1 MKIDRCKITYHQWT
15 SVGMGVRSITNVIK
29 GNYLIMEC
37 DSNNDGGLGTK
48 LKLSYVCELPISAH
62 KIFLELP
69 QSPEYMKVCMK

>member
-1 MKIDRCKITYHQWT
+1 
-15 SVGMGVRSITNVIK
+15 
-29 GNYLIMEC
+29 MEC

-48 LKLSYVCELPISAH
+48 LKLSDVFELPKYAH